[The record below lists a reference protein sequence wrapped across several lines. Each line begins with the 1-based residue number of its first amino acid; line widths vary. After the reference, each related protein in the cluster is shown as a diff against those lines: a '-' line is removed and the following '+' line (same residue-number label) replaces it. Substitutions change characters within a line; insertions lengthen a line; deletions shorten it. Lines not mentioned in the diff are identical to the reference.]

1 MAIAMID
8 ERHAETGRPRVEVI
22 EDRCAGCQEC
32 VVRCPAGALRMDTE
46 RWVAAG
52 DDEICVGCRQ
62 CVRTCPFSAIKVDGP
77 MLVAPRTAADVVHP
91 ARLLGDAT
99 EVRRGFPTWESA
111 LAEAQRCL
119 TCPDPTC
126 VRGCPAHNDIPGFI
140 AAVRDRDLAGAHE
153 ILQRT
158 SVLPDVCSRVCNQ
171 AAQCEGACTW
181 SLAGGTP
188 VAIGQLERFVTDN
201 LPVPPPD
208 PGPDVEMSVGVVG
221 AGPGAI
227 GAAWSLLEAGAS
239 VTVYEKD
246 AVPSGL
252 LGWGIPDF
260 TLPEAVAARPWRQLE
275 AAGVEVRCGVEI
287 DAEGLDRL
295 LAEHDAVIV
304 ATGASV
310 PVRLPIPGADL
321 EGVTDATTFLKTGQA
336 ALQTGARDAW
346 LATMGLPA
354 AGGAAHPGHVL
365 VLGAGNTAMDVART
379 ARRLGLDATC
389 VDWLDR
395 RFALARPDEL
405 DEAWRE
411 GVGIRFSGT
420 VTRLE
425 GDGKRVRSAHVA
437 RTVQTR
443 ADRPPKV
450 VSGGEEVLDI
460 DLVVMAMG
468 YRVDPAIA
476 RSLPGTPVRRQATG
490 LPDRQWT
497 ASGVLANPASDVAHR
512 NAVGQLALGREI
524 GLRAASLPVRER
536 LWVIGDAL
544 TGPAT
549 VVEAMAQGRRA
560 ASAIIA
566 GRPSRPGKGRPEPR
580 RALVCY
586 ASAGGRTAGVA
597 RKVGDELAAKGL
609 GVRVLPIER
618 VGADELAAT
627 DLLVVG
633 SWVEG
638 MVVAKVGPSRAA
650 RAWLDELPRLGG
662 LPAAVFCTYDVN
674 PRSTLDIMARAL
686 AGRGARVVASSAL
699 RRGRGDVAAIAL
711 ARKALAG
718 ARKGAGA
725 PAAAPAAASGAS

>member
-1 MAIAMID
+1 MTVAMIE
-8 ERHAETGRPRVEVI
+8 ERPAGTGRPHVEVI

-32 VVRCPAGALRMDTE
+32 VVRCPSGALRMDTE

-52 DDEICVGCRQ
+52 DDELCVGCRQ
-62 CVRTCPFSAIKVDGP
+62 CVRTCPFSAIRVEGP
-77 MLVAPRTAADVVHP
+77 TLVPPRVSVEVTHP
-91 ARLLGDAT
+91 GRILGDTA
-99 EVRRGFPTWESA
+99 EVRRGFPDFESA
-111 LAEAQRCL
+111 LSEAQRCL
-119 TCPDPTC
+119 ACPDPTC
-126 VRGCPAHNDIPGFI
+126 VRGCPAHNDIPAFL
-140 AAVRDRDLAGAHE
+140 AALRDRDLAGAHE
-153 ILQRT
+153 VLRRT

-188 VAIGQLERFVTDN
+188 VAIGQLERFVADHH
-201 LPVPPPD
+201 PVPPPV
-208 PGPDVEMSVGVVG
+208 PGAEADISVGVVG
-221 AGPGAI
+221 AGPAAI
-227 GAAWSLLEAGAS
+227 GAAWSLVEAGAS

-246 AVPSGL
+246 PTPSGL

-260 TLPEAVAARPWRQLE
+260 TLPDAVASRPWRQLE
-275 AAGVEVRCGVEI
+275 AAGVDLRCGVEI

-295 LAEHDAVIV
+295 LVEHDAVIV

-310 PVRLPIPGADL
+310 PVRLPIPGAEL

-336 ALQTGARDAW
+336 ALRTGQVREW
-346 LATMGLPA
+346 LAAMGLAPSED
-354 AGGAAHPGHVL
+354 GASCGHVL

-411 GVGIRFSGT
+411 GVGVRFSRT
-420 VTRLE
+420 VRRLE
-425 GDGKRVRSAHVA
+425 GEGNRVRRALLA

-443 ADRPPKV
+443 ADRSPRV
-450 VSGGEEVLDI
+450 LSDGEETLAV

-468 YRVDPAIA
+468 YRVDPALA
-476 RSLPGTPVRRQATG
+476 SALPGTPVRRQVTAVA
-490 LPDRQWT
+490 DRAWT
-497 ASGVLANPASDVAHR
+497 ASGVLANPASDFAYR
-512 NAVGQLALGREI
+512 SPVGRLALGREVA
-524 GLRAASLPVRER
+524 LHAAALPLRER
-536 LWVIGDAL
+536 LWVVGDAL

-560 ASAIIA
+560 ASAIMA
-566 GRPSRPGKGRPEPR
+566 RRPSRPGRRQRDPR
-580 RALVCY
+580 QALVCY
-586 ASAGGRTAGVA
+586 SSAGGRTAAVA
-597 RKVGDELAAKGL
+597 HKVGSELAAKGL
-609 GVRVLPIER
+609 GVRVLPIEQ
-618 VGADELAAT
+618 VGPDELATT

-650 RAWLDELPRLGG
+650 RAWLDRLPRLGG
-662 LPAAVFCTYDVN
+662 MPAAVFCTYDVH
-674 PRSTLDIMARAL
+674 PRSTLDVMAGAL
-686 AGRGARVVASSAL
+686 AARGARVVASAAL
-699 RRGRGDVAAIAL
+699 RRGRGDVPAIAL

-718 ARKGAGA
+718 ARKGV
-725 PAAAPAAASGAS
+725 PAPAAASSAS